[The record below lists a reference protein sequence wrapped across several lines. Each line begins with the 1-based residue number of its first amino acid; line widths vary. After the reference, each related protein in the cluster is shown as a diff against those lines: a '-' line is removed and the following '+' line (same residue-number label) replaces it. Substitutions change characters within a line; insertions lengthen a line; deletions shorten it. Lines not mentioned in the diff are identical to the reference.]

1 MILIFYFSSGHQE
14 ILRAEGKCTRFD
26 PVPLVLVKDIMNY
39 MPQMKY
45 MFANVASTNSDPA
58 AKRMKLSWPEL
69 LSPSS
74 IGSGIPA
81 SGGVAGNGYEP
92 HYYPPPTGSD
102 AAAAD
107 FRQIAAAI
115 ETGLRSTASYY
126 SDYNYWQN

>member
-1 MILIFYFSSGHQE
+1 
-14 ILRAEGKCTRFD
+14 
-26 PVPLVLVKDIMNY
+26 
-39 MPQMKY
+39 
-45 MFANVASTNSDPA
+45 
-58 AKRMKLSWPEL
+58 

-92 HYYPPPTGSD
+92 HYYPPPTGS
-102 AAAAD
+102 AAAAEAD

-126 SDYNYWQN
+126 SDYNY

>member
-1 MILIFYFSSGHQE
+1 M
-14 ILRAEGKCTRFD
+14 
-26 PVPLVLVKDIMNY
+26 PLVLVKDIMNY

-74 IGSGIPA
+74 IGSGISA

-92 HYYPPPTGSD
+92 SHYYPPTGS
-102 AAAAD
+102 AAAAEAD

-115 ETGLRSTASYY
+115 ETGLRSTSYY